1 MPAANAQSLR
11 NISDTALLVA
21 YYRTLETRRPDAI
34 FRDTYAERLGGER
47 AEQIARSM
55 RFIGFSAWPNI
66 TRSYLG
72 DQMILEEVRRGAD
85 VVLNLASGLDSRPY
99 RLDLPASLRWIEVD
113 LPEMIAYKKQ
123 TLAGDKPSCRLEQVA
138 LDLADVEARRLLFA
152 QVNQNASRVL
162 VNSEGLLVYLKPE
175 AVAELARDLAGQPH
189 FVTWIADIAGPAVLK
204 RMTKQWGKKLEAANA
219 QMYFAPE
226 ESADFFRPYGWKE
239 QEFRNLFFEA
249 ERLNRV
255 PKFMR
260 FMMKVSKALTPREKF
275 EKRMKGWKSGVV
287 RLVRA

>member
-1 MPAANAQSLR
+1 MPAEAPQPLR

-21 YYRTLETRRPDAI
+21 YYRALETRRPDAI
-34 FRDTYAERLGGER
+34 FRDTYAERLGGKR
-47 AEQIARSM
+47 AEQIARNM

-72 DQMILEEVRRGAD
+72 DQMILQELLRGAE

-123 TLAGDKPSCRLEQVA
+123 ALANDKPRCRLEQVA
-138 LDLADVEARRLLFA
+138 LDLADVEARRRLFA
-152 QVNQNASRVL
+152 QVNHSADRVV

-175 AVAELARDLAGQPH
+175 AVAELARDLAAQPH
-189 FVTWIADIAGPAVLK
+189 FTTWIADIAGPAVLK
-204 RMTKQWGKKLEAANA
+204 RMKKQWGKKLEAANA

-226 ESADFFRPYGWKE
+226 ESSDFFQPYGWKDA
-239 QEFRNLFFEA
+239 EFKNLFFEA

-255 PKFMR
+255 PKFMHM
-260 FMMKVSKALTPREKF
+260 MMKISKALTPRERF
-275 EKRMKGWKSGVV
+275 ERRMKGWKSGVV

>member
-1 MPAANAQSLR
+1 MSAASPQPLR

-55 RFIGFSAWPNI
+55 RFINFSAWPNI
-66 TRSYLG
+66 TRAYLG
-72 DQMILEEVRRGAD
+72 DQMILQEVQRGVD
-85 VVLNLASGLDSRPY
+85 VVLNLAAGLDSRAY

-123 TLAGDKPSCRLEQVA
+123 TLAGDKPRCRLDHVV
-138 LDLADVEARRLLFA
+138 LDLADVEARRRLFGE
-152 QVNQNASRVL
+152 VNQSANRVL
-162 VNSEGLLVYLKPE
+162 VNSEGLLVYLKQE
-175 AVAELARDLAGQPH
+175 AVAELARDLAAQPH
-189 FVTWIADIAGPAVLK
+189 FTTWIADIAGPAVLK
-204 RMTKQWGKKLEAANA
+204 RMKKHWGKKLEAANA

-226 ESADFFRPYGWKE
+226 DSADFFKPYGWKE
-239 QEFRNLFFEA
+239 EEFRNLFFEA

-260 FMMKVSKALTPREKF
+260 FMMKVSKALTPKSRF
-275 EKRMKGWKSGVV
+275 ERRMKEWKTGVV
-287 RLVRA
+287 RFVRA